1 MFENLNA
8 FKVIQVALNLIIL
21 YVVLRKI
28 LFKPVTQ
35 FMENRAKSI
44 KDSIDNAEN
53 AKVEAAELKQKYEDL
68 LKAARIEA
76 IKITEEA
83 YAKAE
88 KEHEKITAEAQ
99 KESQR
104 ILQHARQ
111 EIERERE
118 QMLKDIRSQVAG
130 LALSAASKVMEANM
144 DTESNRKLV
153 NKFIDEAG
161 AA

>member
-21 YVVLRKI
+21 YIVLRKI

-44 KDSIDNAEN
+44 KDAIDNAEN
-53 AKVEAAELKQKYEDL
+53 TKIEAAELKQKYEDL
-68 LKAARIEA
+68 LKAARVEA
-76 IKITEEA
+76 IKITDDS
-83 YAKAE
+83 YARAE
-88 KEHEKITAEAQ
+88 KEHEKITMEAQ

-111 EIERERE
+111 ELDRERE
-118 QMLKDIRSQVAG
+118 QMLKAIRGQVAG
-130 LALSAASKVMEANM
+130 LALAAASKVIEANM
-144 DTESNRKLV
+144 DTENNRILV

>member
-1 MFENLNA
+1 MLESLNV

-21 YVVLRKI
+21 YVILRKI

-35 FMENRAKSI
+35 FMDNRVKSI
-44 KDSIDNAEN
+44 KDSIDNAEK

-76 IKITEEA
+76 IKITDEA

-88 KEHEKITAEAQ
+88 IEHEKITAEAQ

-111 EIERERE
+111 EIDRERE

-130 LALSAASKVMEANM
+130 LALAAASKVMEANM

-153 NKFIDEAG
+153 SRFIDEAG